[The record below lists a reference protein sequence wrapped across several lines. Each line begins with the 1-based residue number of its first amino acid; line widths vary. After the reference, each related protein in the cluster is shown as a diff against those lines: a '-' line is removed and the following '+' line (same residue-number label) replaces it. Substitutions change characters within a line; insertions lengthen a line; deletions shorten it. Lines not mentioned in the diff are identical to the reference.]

1 MASTEDTNPYELL
14 DVKTESTEQ
23 EIRTAYRQRSLKVHP
38 DRVRIAFSISTK
50 YLITDL
56 ESKQPRCRQAH
67 LSLLFYFIFESNLV
81 CTARK
86 FHELNQAY
94 ELLLDPLRRLAL
106 DAKLRVKQA
115 RAERFKSYDNKRKNL
130 VEELEERERAFK
142 KARTDKQKEEVE
154 TWRETERIKE
164 QGKIMR
170 EQKEK
175 ELQQMM
181 KGKQEETEAAKEDEE
196 APPAMGALFLA
207 KSFLFNSHST
217 VDPLDTTI
225 RLKYPL
231 KAYPNLTTPAAI
243 STFLLRFGATDE
255 SSIVLSLSL
264 KNKTPSKPDKPPKTG
279 SALVPFKQIGHAF
292 AAVCASGRKELGM
305 DGVKVTWVNGKEPAI
320 LDWLR
325 KMGKLGGIGTGTG
338 TQKQRVSPSPM
349 HAGIRAE
356 LPQNQT
362 RDSSSA
368 PFSSFPSSF
377 VSFFPPICVVV
388 TDKL

>member
-1 MASTEDTNPYELL
+1 M
-14 DVKTESTEQ
+14 
-23 EIRTAYRQRSLKVHP
+23 
-38 DRVRIAFSISTK
+38 
-50 YLITDL
+50 
-56 ESKQPRCRQAH
+56 
-67 LSLLFYFIFESNLV
+67 
-81 CTARK
+81 
-86 FHELNQAY
+86 NQAY

-164 QGKIMR
+164 QGKLMR

-175 ELQQMM
+175 ESHQMM
-181 KGKQEETEAAKEDEE
+181 KGKQEEKEAAKEREEDEE
-196 APPAMGALFLA
+196 APPAMGALLLA

-243 STFLLRFGATDE
+243 SSFLSRFGATDE

-264 KNKTPSKPDKPPKTG
+264 KNKTSSKLDKPPKTG
-279 SALVPFKQIGHAF
+279 SALVPFKQIGNAF

-320 LDWLR
+320 LGWLR
-325 KMGKLGGIGTGTG
+325 KMGKLGGVGTGAG
-338 TQKQRVSPSPM
+338 IQQQPVSPSSM
-349 HAGIRAE
+349 DAGIKAE

-362 RDSSSA
+362 RNSSSA

-377 VSFFPPICVVV
+377 VSLFPSICVVI
-388 TDKL
+388 TDQS

>member
-1 MASTEDTNPYELL
+1 
-14 DVKTESTEQ
+14 
-23 EIRTAYRQRSLKVHP
+23 
-38 DRVRIAFSISTK
+38 
-50 YLITDL
+50 
-56 ESKQPRCRQAH
+56 
-67 LSLLFYFIFESNLV
+67 
-81 CTARK
+81 
-86 FHELNQAY
+86 LNQAY

-115 RAERFKSYDNKRKNL
+115 RAERFKSYDNKRKDL

-164 QGKIMR
+164 QGKLMR

-181 KGKQEETEAAKEDEE
+181 KGKQEEKEVAKEREEAEE
-196 APPAMGALFLA
+196 APPAMSALFFA
-207 KSFLFNSHST
+207 KCFLFNSHSI

-231 KAYPNLTTPAAI
+231 KAYPNLTTPAAV
-243 STFLLRFGATDE
+243 SAFLSRFGATDE

-279 SALVPFKQIGHAF
+279 SALVPFKQIGDAF
-292 AAVCASGRKELGM
+292 AAVCASGRKEMGM
-305 DGVKVTWVNGKEPAI
+305 DVVKITWVSGKEPAI
-320 LDWLR
+320 LGWLR
-325 KMGKLGGIGTGTG
+325 KMGKLGGIGPGTG
-338 TQKQRVSPSPM
+338 THKQPVSASSM
-349 HAGIRAE
+349 GVGIKAE

-377 VSFFPPICVVV
+377 VSFSRFSLRTVLSLLTNYEIIARYIPNAGSTPKTCCPRYRLRVSYPHAHA
-388 TDKL
+388 TS

>member
-1 MASTEDTNPYELL
+1 LL
-14 DVKTESTEQ
+14 NFLLE
-23 EIRTAYRQRSLKVHP
+23 P
-38 DRVRIAFSISTK
+38 N
-50 YLITDL
+50 LI
-56 ESKQPRCRQAH
+56 
-67 LSLLFYFIFESNLV
+67 

-181 KGKQEETEAAKEDEE
+181 KGKQEEKEVAKEEDEE
-196 APPAMGALFLA
+196 APPAMGASLLA
-207 KSFLFNSHST
+207 KSFLFKSYSII
-217 VDPLDTTI
+217 DPLDTTI

-231 KAYPNLTTPAAI
+231 KAYPNLTTPTAI
-243 STFLLRFGATDE
+243 SAFLSRFGLTDE

-264 KNKTPSKPDKPPKTG
+264 KNKTSSKPDKTPKTG
-279 SALVPFKQIGHAF
+279 SALVPFKQIGNAF

-320 LDWLR
+320 LGWLR
-325 KMGKLGGIGTGTG
+325 KMGKLGGIGAGTG
-338 TQKQRVSPSPM
+338 TQKQPVSPSSM
-349 HAGIRAE
+349 DAGIKAE
-356 LPQNQT
+356 LPQNKT

-377 VSFFPPICVVV
+377 VSFSSSSICVV
-388 TDKL
+388 TDIL

>member
-1 MASTEDTNPYELL
+1 
-14 DVKTESTEQ
+14 
-23 EIRTAYRQRSLKVHP
+23 
-38 DRVRIAFSISTK
+38 
-50 YLITDL
+50 
-56 ESKQPRCRQAH
+56 
-67 LSLLFYFIFESNLV
+67 
-81 CTARK
+81 
-86 FHELNQAY
+86 LNQAY

-170 EQKEK
+170 EKKEK
-175 ELQQMM
+175 ELQQTM
-181 KGKQEETEAAKEDEE
+181 KGKQEEKEVAKEREEDEE
-196 APPAMGALFLA
+196 APPAMGALWLV
-207 KSFLFNSHST
+207 KSFLFNSHSI

-231 KAYPNLTTPAAI
+231 KAYPNLTTPTAI
-243 STFLLRFGATDE
+243 STFLSRFGPTDE

-264 KNKTPSKPDKPPKTG
+264 KNKASSKPDKAPKTG
-279 SALVPFKQIGHAF
+279 SALVPFKQIGNAF

-320 LDWLR
+320 LGWLR

-338 TQKQRVSPSPM
+338 TQKQPVSPSSM
-349 HAGIRAE
+349 DAGIKAG

-377 VSFFPPICVVV
+377 VSFSPPICVVV
-388 TDKL
+388 TDRL

>member
-1 MASTEDTNPYELL
+1 MLGFFLL
-14 DVKTESTEQ
+14 
-23 EIRTAYRQRSLKVHP
+23 
-38 DRVRIAFSISTK
+38 
-50 YLITDL
+50 
-56 ESKQPRCRQAH
+56 
-67 LSLLFYFIFESNLV
+67 ESNLAYA
-81 CTARK
+81 ARK

-181 KGKQEETEAAKEDEE
+181 KGKQEDVTKEREEDEE
-196 APPAMGALFLA
+196 APPAMGALLLA
-207 KSFLFNSHST
+207 KSFLFSSHPI

-231 KAYPNLTTPAAI
+231 KAYPNLTTPTAI
-243 STFLLRFGATDE
+243 STFLSRFGPTDE

-264 KNKTPSKPDKPPKTG
+264 KNKTSTKADKAPKTG
-279 SALVPFKQIGHAF
+279 SALVPFKQIGNAF

-320 LDWLR
+320 LGWLR
-325 KMGKLGGIGTGTG
+325 KMGKLGGVGTGTG
-338 TQKQRVSPSPM
+338 TLKQPVSPSSTD
-349 HAGIRAE
+349 AGIKAE

-362 RDSSSA
+362 RESSSA

-377 VSFFPPICVVV
+377 VSFFPFICVII

>member
-1 MASTEDTNPYELL
+1 MLNFLL
-14 DVKTESTEQ
+14 E
-23 EIRTAYRQRSLKVHP
+23 P
-38 DRVRIAFSISTK
+38 
-50 YLITDL
+50 
-56 ESKQPRCRQAH
+56 
-67 LSLLFYFIFESNLV
+67 NLV

-175 ELQQMM
+175 ELQKMM
-181 KGKQEETEAAKEDEE
+181 KGKHEEKEVAKEEDEE
-196 APPAMGALFLA
+196 APPAMGAFLLA
-207 KSFLFNSHST
+207 KSFLFNPYST

-231 KAYPNLTTPAAI
+231 KAYPNLTTPTAI
-243 STFLLRFGATDE
+243 STFLSRFGPTDE

-264 KNKTPSKPDKPPKTG
+264 KNKTSTKPDKTPKTG
-279 SALVPFKQIGHAF
+279 SALVPFKQIGNAF

-320 LDWLR
+320 LGWLR
-325 KMGKLGGIGTGTG
+325 KMGKLGGIGAGTG
-338 TQKQRVSPSPM
+338 TQKQPVSPSSM
-349 HAGIRAE
+349 DAGIKAE
-356 LPQNQT
+356 LPQNKT

-377 VSFFPPICVVV
+377 VSFSSSSICVV
-388 TDKL
+388 TDIL